1 MALASS
7 DTAAL
12 HAWSPW
18 GWPVYL
24 PPGHSRSKSNSTLLL
39 PSGPMLMEAG
49 RCSQVG
55 WLRPGSPCPYSERT
69 RWVLGLLSW
78 HKKKITR
85 WAVLLYVWLLG
96 LVFWTVCIQSQQT
109 RCITLRTSTVFSP
122 NFWGSSSVVCCLLGP
137 HFYQT
142 LCIKFVPACSG
153 YVSRTICC

>member
-39 PSGPMLMEAG
+39 PSGPTLMEAG

-78 HKKKITR
+78 HKKKNHQMSCSSLRVITGLS
-85 WAVLLYVWLLG
+85 VLNCVHSVTANEMHYSKDLYCIFPQLLG
-96 LVFWTVCIQSQQT
+96 IFK
-109 RCITLRTSTVFSP
+109 
-122 NFWGSSSVVCCLLGP
+122 CCLLSAWTSFLP
-137 HFYQT
+137 DSLHKVCT
-142 LCIKFVPACSG
+142 CLL
-153 YVSRTICC
+153 RICF